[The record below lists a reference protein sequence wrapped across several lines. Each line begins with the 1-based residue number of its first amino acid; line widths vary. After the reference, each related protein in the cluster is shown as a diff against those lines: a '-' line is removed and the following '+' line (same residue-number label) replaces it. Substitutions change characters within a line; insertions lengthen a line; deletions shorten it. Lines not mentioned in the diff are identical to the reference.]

1 MRSGDPNVGLV
12 QSVARALGALNERV
26 VFVGGCA
33 AGLLVTDA
41 ARPPVRATVDVDLI
55 TEVASR
61 ADYYAFADSL
71 RAAGFREDVG
81 EINCRW
87 RLGSLI
93 VDVMPTD
100 ATILGFTNRWY
111 RPAIAHASTTALPDG
126 QTIRLI
132 SAPLLVATKLEAFH
146 GRGAGD
152 FARSHDIEDIM
163 VIVDGRAELLAEI
176 AAAPAEVADYLR
188 SEMAALLLNER
199 FVSTIP
205 MHFLGSDEEQGRVPI
220 VMERLRRI
228 AKETVRS

>member
-12 QSVARALGALNERV
+12 QAVARALGALNDRV
-26 VFVGGCA
+26 LFVGGCA

-55 TEVASR
+55 TEVASH

-87 RLGSLI
+87 RLGSLT

-100 ATILGFTNRWY
+100 EAILGYANRWY
-111 RPAIAHASTTALPDG
+111 GPAIAHASTAVLPDA
-126 QTIRLI
+126 QLIRLI
-132 SAPLLVATKLEAFH
+132 TAPFLIATKLEAFY
-146 GRGAGD
+146 GRGSGD
-152 FARSHDIEDIM
+152 YARSHCIEDIM
-163 VIVDGRAELLAEI
+163 AIVDGRPEMFDEI
-176 AAAPAEVADYLR
+176 AAAPANVVEY
-188 SEMAALLLNER
+188 
-199 FVSTIP
+199 
-205 MHFLGSDEEQGRVPI
+205 LGSDEEQGRVPI

-228 AKETVRS
+228 AMPMARS